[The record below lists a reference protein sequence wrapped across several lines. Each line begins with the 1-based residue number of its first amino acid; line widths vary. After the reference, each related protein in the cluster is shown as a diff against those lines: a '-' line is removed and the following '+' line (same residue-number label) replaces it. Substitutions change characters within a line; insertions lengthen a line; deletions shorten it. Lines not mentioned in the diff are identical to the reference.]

1 METISS
7 IVCSTQIDSLSAV
20 IRLLISLLL
29 GGAIGFE
36 RQLRHR
42 DAGLRTFTLICV
54 GSTCAMLISIW
65 IPQLY
70 PDFLNGDP
78 GRIAAQVL
86 TGVGFLGAGAILRGR
101 GSVQGLTTA
110 ACIWIV
116 SVIGLAVG
124 AGFFGGAV
132 LATLLTLIVLVCGE
146 YLERFSSIGGA
157 NRILVVHCSTS
168 LPDVDELKKVVE
180 SAGVR
185 PSSHTYQCDFEKGQS
200 VVTIKVSVHSRVS
213 QHELR
218 KKMSELEY
226 VSSINMEA

>member
-1 METISS
+1 MDAISS
-7 IVCSTQIDSLSAV
+7 IIWSTQIDTLSAL
-20 IRLLISLLL
+20 IRLIISLLL

-42 DAGLRTFTLICV
+42 DAGLRTFTLICI

-132 LATLLTLIVLVCGE
+132 IATLLTLFVLVCGE

-157 NRILVVHCSTS
+157 NRILVVHCSTA
-168 LPDVDELKKVVE
+168 LPNVDELKNVLE

-185 PSSHTYQCDFEKGQS
+185 SSSHTYQCDFEKNQS

-213 QHELR
+213 QQELR